1 MTNCNHRAAEAQK
14 TLNLSSLV
22 QFISRKRFENESRMT
37 RERLGSVVSRFSL
50 ASLICVFLLTLGI
63 GNAWGVNYNQMTPG
77 TDALS
82 NGDEVLIA
90 IQDRKAGKFYF
101 VQCGSTKHLEQT
113 VTAGV
118 VSNPE
123 AATIWIA
130 TESSGTWIFR
140 KKGAASNG
148 YLYNSG
154 SNTTLATD
162 NSTSTTWYVSNG
174 SSGSP
179 AYKYFKIQQGSS
191 SGRYISWSGS
201 TFAAYANSNWSS
213 NGVQG
218 ASSNLVQYNGALQIF
233 KKATATAHTVRFYT
247 SSSTYE
253 DKTEASAEAGVT
265 PPTMSTPCNGWAFQG
280 WSATESNDDENT
292 DVLSTVTL
300 AAGKYYPSSDITLYP
315 VYTKTTDGGSTTKS
329 YGWETIDHADWT
341 IDSQPSRAN
350 SNPHT
355 GSYAGYI
362 NTNHTYV
369 TFIDKVKVTS
379 FSFWLKRTST
389 NSNYNVYIETSTD
402 GSSWTA
408 AATYA
413 MSEFTNGSYTQKT
426 KTWDGS
432 TAYYVR
438 FHCYNTT
445 AVRYIDDISIT
456 YSTSTTYYYSYP
468 TCCSHLGTIDGSIT
482 LTPDG
487 TSLTAS
493 AWSTVANASS
503 YTVRL
508 YHYNSGT
515 TTWDAVSGS
524 SSGGASGANG
534 ERTGILEGSKSVT
547 WSGLTEGDD
556 YKVSVTA
563 VGDGSTYC
571 TDNEETFM
579 SSVNGTPATSYTLPS
594 SCAVPTS
601 LTNGA
606 TTHATTGANGT
617 QVISWSGTAANFEM
631 YYSSSSTTPA
641 PGQNPDR
648 TTSSKTATISGLTP
662 GTYYWWVRSKCD
674 ESHKSGWEAGSSFTI
689 NGIKTGGTI
698 PVNFGQ
704 VYQGESVADKT
715 ITVTG
720 VGLSNTIAPSFPA
733 GSPFSCSAA
742 TLPLPANS
750 SNATLTISASTAT
763 IGDYTHTLTL
773 TSGGYTASVTVK
785 INVIAKP
792 TATFVDGLHGL
803 TVDVNSVSLSSY
815 DLEAVA
821 GTAVVFPTLADQT
834 KSAGTCEGEY
844 YKFIGWTETD
854 NNTDPQDHVVTSHTL
869 ANGDAITYHAVWA
882 DAAGTAT
889 YTKLATDDFSGS
901 PAKYVLG
908 AEYSGTTYYFS
919 DYSSADADLSWGTC
933 SSSDA
938 PIQFTLSG
946 TAGALVA
953 QDASGNYLTESSAK
967 KKFRMSS
974 TSATVE
980 LQDDGTIEGATFYLR
995 YNHNSGFGGLRWY
1008 ESAGSEPVYFY
1019 LVGAAGTVHYRTSC
1033 CTNKVNAPVV
1043 TASAVSSTSITL
1055 TWPSDVKA
1063 TGWQI
1068 EWNGAGGWVTPSGS
1082 CTHTVSGLT
1091 PNTTYTWRVR
1101 ATYTGEVCGADI
1113 ASGST
1118 TTNPVYHVTYAKGDG
1133 EANCNATGST
1143 TDATGYEAGATVTLR
1158 SNGFNLSG
1166 HDFNA
1171 WTEDDEDVTI
1181 SNNQFTMPD
1190 HDVVITASW
1199 TAKVDKYFDRMHDQ
1213 TDASH
1218 GGVEETSGTN
1228 EGKYYI
1234 AKAGCSYTV
1243 PTAVDRTTGDACQTS
1258 HYKLQGWIAQSYVNA
1273 NGEITDTSK
1282 IFPPTGTKTAGGY
1295 IYYAVWAEV
1304 TE

>member
-1 MTNCNHRAAEAQK
+1 MKTNFL
-14 TLNLSSLV
+14 LNLMGR
-22 QFISRKRFENESRMT
+22 QESPK
-37 RERLGSVVSRFSL
+37 GKQHSRFDSVSIASRYRVL
-50 ASLICVFLLTLGI
+50 AILLLFFTIGI

-130 TESSGTWIFR
+130 TESSGKWIFR

-179 AYKYFKIQQGSS
+179 AYKYFKIQQGSN

-300 AAGKYYPSSDITLYP
+300 TAGKYYPSSDITLYP

-329 YGWETIDHADWT
+329 YGWETTDHADWT

-379 FSFWLKRTST
+379 FSFWLKRTSN

-606 TTHATTGANGT
+606 TTHATTGANGS
-617 QVISWSGTAANFEM
+617 QVISWSGTATNFEM

-720 VGLSNTIAPSFPA
+720 AGLSNTIAPSFPA
-733 GSPFSCSAA
+733 GSPFSCSTA

-792 TATFVDGLHGL
+792 SCTFVDNLHNL
-803 TVDVNSVSLSSY
+803 TVDKNGVSLSNY
-815 DLEAVA
+815 DLTAAA
-821 GTAVVFPTLADQT
+821 GTSVVFPTLANQV
-834 KSAGTCEGEY
+834 KGASTCEDQHY
-844 YKFIGWTETD
+844 RFVGWTTSD
-854 NNTDPQDHVVTSHTL
+854 NNTDPEDHLVTSHTL
-869 ANGDAITYHAVWA
+869 ANGEDITYYAVWA
-882 DAAGTAT
+882 DGVAGVT
-889 YTKLATDDFSGS
+889 YTKLTSNSFKTS
-901 PAKYVLG
+901 PTKYVIG
-908 AEYSGTTYYFS
+908 AEYSSSTYYF
-919 DYSSADADLSWGTC
+919 YSCAVTDANNSWGVC
-933 SSSDA
+933 STDPSTDA

-946 TAGALVA
+946 SASALVA
-953 QDASGNYLTESSAK
+953 TSTEGTARYLNPASGKQFFGMSATSKTVVLGASGTIESSAA
-967 KKFRMSS
+967 SYN
-974 TSATVE
+974 
-980 LQDDGTIEGATFYLR
+980 LLR
-995 YNHNSGFGGLRWY
+995 YNYNSGSGGLRWY
-1008 ESAGSEPVYFY
+1008 SSETGEPAYFYEVVAGSTPS
-1019 LVGAAGTVHYRTSC
+1019 YRTSC
-1033 CTNKVNAPVV
+1033 CANKVEAPTV
-1043 TASAVSSTSITL
+1043 TATKTSTSITL
-1055 TWPSDVKA
+1055 TWGDETGA
-1063 TGWQI
+1063 TGW
-1068 EWNGAGGWVTPSGS
+1068 EVSWNGGAFGSPSGTR
-1082 CTHTVSGLT
+1082 THTVSGLT
-1091 PNTTYTWRVR
+1091 PNTTYTWQVR
-1101 ATYTGEVCGADI
+1101 ATYDPLVKCGADI

-1118 TTNPVYHVTYAKGDG
+1118 TTNQVYHVTYAKGDEG
-1133 EANCNATGST
+1133 ANCNASNST
-1143 TDATGYEAGATVTLR
+1143 TDATGYEAGATVTLQA
-1158 SNGFNLSG
+1158 NGFTLVG
-1166 HDFNA
+1166 HVFA
-1171 WTEDDEDVTI
+1171 GWTEDDDDITI
-1181 SNNQFTMPD
+1181 SSNRFTMPD

-1199 TAKVDKYFDRMHDQ
+1199 TPKVDKYFDRMHDQ
-1213 TDASH
+1213 TDDLH
-1218 GGVEETSGTN
+1218 GGVVETEGTN

-1234 AKAGCSYTV
+1234 AKTGCNYSI

-1258 HYKLQGWIAQSYVNA
+1258 HYKLQGWIAASYVA
-1273 NGEITDTSK
+1273 SDGTITPENLAAHL
-1282 IFPPTGTKTAGGY
+1282 FPPTGTKTATGAT
-1295 IYYAVWAEV
+1295 YYAVWAEV